1 MVVNTSTHRFTSTC
15 ALAATIFLA
24 LASIFPTRVVADNFH
39 PVSHF
44 INEKNWMNEPNSML

>member
-24 LASIFPTRVVADNFH
+24 LASIFATRVLADNFH
-39 PVSHF
+39 PVYHF
-44 INEKNWMNEPNSML
+44 INEKNWMNVPNSML